1 MGNMDTK
8 ECFLSHM
15 GIYAIEPLSLR
26 SIVREV
32 VARKAVERPV
42 DGSTSPQVST
52 QDRIAII
59 PIHGAITKKRSKFSD
74 NSAVELKALVRS
86 VARDPEIGK
95 IVLHIDSPGG
105 AVEGIDDL
113 AMEVKRA
120 AESKPVIAYC
130 EDLCASAGY
139 WIASQAT
146 EIVANRGAFIGSL
159 GVYGVI
165 EDWSEKYEREGV
177 KVHVI
182 STGGNKGAGVRGT
195 EITGEQLKDE
205 QRIVDAISEN
215 FQRAVSEGRGFH
227 ADHTRAL
234 FVGKVWPAHEA
245 LTRGLIDRVGT
256 LEEIL
261 EDKPMAESEGL
272 DLIELGAATHD
283 AEYLAEEAE
292 FPPMK
297 KKKKKDE
304 EEDDEEMEDEK
315 ALEEAANF
323 AALIGDAEEL
333 ATAARSAGCPLP
345 HAYIRS
351 KLINCVSY
359 NDQLELY
366 GKFASMPSGRTMKA
380 TGKTVLGFEDKQ
392 PTEQA
397 THAED
402 FPKMVNAEIRRLTEI
417 YPNKN
422 EQEIKAEAW
431 SNLSKGPMKE
441 QFESARVAFI
451 QKANS

>member
-52 QDRIAII
+52 QNRIAII

-120 AESKPVIAYC
+120 AETKPVIAYC

-146 EIVANRGAFIGSL
+146 EVVANRGAFIGSL

-261 EDKPMAESEGL
+261 EDNTMAESEGL

-283 AEYLAEEAE
+283 ADYLSE
-292 FPPMK
+292 FPP
-297 KKKKKDE
+297 KKKKKDDE
-304 EEDDEEMEDEK
+304 EEDEEEMEDEK
-315 ALEEAANF
+315 AMAEVAEY

-345 HAYIRS
+345 HSYIKG
-351 KLINCVSY
+351 KLINCKNFDEQLAVY
-359 NDQLELY
+359 NKL
-366 GKFASMPSGRTMKA
+366 ASMPSGKTNKA

-392 PTEQA
+392 PTEQTTNA
-397 THAED
+397 DD
-402 FPKMVNAEIRRLTEI
+402 FPKMLNTEIKRLSEI

-422 EQEIKAEAW
+422 EQEIKAQAW
-431 SNLSKGPMKE
+431 SNLSKGPMAE